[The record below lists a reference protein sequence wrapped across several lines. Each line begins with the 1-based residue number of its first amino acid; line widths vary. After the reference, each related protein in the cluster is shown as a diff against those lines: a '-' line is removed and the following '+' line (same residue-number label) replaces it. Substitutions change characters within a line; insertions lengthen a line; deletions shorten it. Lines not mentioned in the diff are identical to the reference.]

1 MLLVY
6 VPLICKPGFAEDAI
20 SEDVH
25 GCRALQQLSRWEQP
39 SSWLQKNASQCIS
52 NRQQCALIGFTLS
65 ILIEKGLPFFV
76 VVAWCFWE
84 GLFGFFFFCFYGWFL
99 FGFFLLFVCWG
110 FFCGEGFILM
120 HQFSVPSFHFTQQR
134 ASGVANRVCK
144 YKTTFSIGNYNKIVN
159 VSFVSGSK
167 SW

>member
-1 MLLVY
+1 MRAAQFMATKKCFPMHQQQATMCPNRLY
-6 VPLICKPGFAEDAI
+6 IEYSYRKGFAFFCCCCL
-20 SEDVH
+20 VFL
-25 GCRALQQLSRWEQP
+25 R
-39 SSWLQKNASQCIS
+39 
-52 NRQQCALIGFTLS
+52 GF
-65 ILIEKGLPFFV
+65 GV
-76 VVAWCFWE
+76 
-84 GLFGFFFFCFYGWFL
+84 FFFCFYGWFL

-159 VSFVSGSK
+159 VSFLSGSK